1 MTNLNLNLFNINYV
15 KENYKEILNIINQ
28 KLNDLSIDDKNQ
40 KLRLEII
47 YILKI
52 FIENIDLR
60 QYMLIGSIKS
70 IPENI
75 YYESLFT
82 LGTLYKIYVENE
94 LNIKKILTIELE
106 NLYKLGLFYF
116 LKILQFK
123 INDKNTLLQ
132 ITSIYSYLVLYSNK
146 EKGLE
151 YMLENL
157 LYDPTNPI
165 VHYNLGFIYYELK
178 DYKNAMI
185 YFKISIK
192 LLENAQSKN
201 NDNIKDNIK
210 DNNELLIKNYYQLS
224 LINESINILEALNNL
239 LNALKINLTEP
250 VINNQLGL
258 IYTELRRTD
267 LAKKCYLTGIKNYK
281 NTIITLNYNEVLSN
295 LYINYGHMN
304 TYNGNPIESINY
316 YDKVLEIS
324 SNTKAFNNKMLNL
337 TYLFNIYKDKDYII
351 KEHKLANKFYPKIYN
366 YTFSKELFKSEIIII
381 GFISGDFIN
390 HPVSYFI
397 NTFLKNYNNKKFKI
411 YCFVESKFN
420 KINNS
425 YINYDKINYINIQNK
440 STKEVTDFI
449 YNNKIH
455 ILFDLSGHTAYNRLD
470 IFANKPSPIQISY
483 IGYPFTTGL
492 NTIDYRI
499 TDEICDGDLNISQNY
514 YTEKLIKLPNC
525 FLCYD
530 PINYTN
536 NSYKIPE
543 INNDFL
549 DNDIYL
555 GCFNRLNKM
564 NDNFIDIINN
574 ILIKFQKIKIV
585 FKTKALLNKDI
596 KIEFLK
602 KFNTKLINRIIILDC
617 TISHDEHLL
626 IYNKIHFAIDTF
638 PYSGTTT
645 TCEALYM
652 GVPVISF
659 YDSTHYYHPHNVSCS
674 ILKNSNLEEYII
686 DIKQKKNIYNIISKL
701 LKNKNNT
708 DWIILKKEIRN
719 KFLNGFVCNKKEYLL
734 KFENLLI
741 NLYNNYKLE

>member
-1 MTNLNLNLFNINYV
+1 MINLNLFNINYV
-15 KENYKEILNIINQ
+15 QKNYQEILNSINQ
-28 KLNDLSIDDKNQ
+28 KLNNLSIDEKNQ

-47 YILKI
+47 YILKA
-52 FIENIDLR
+52 FNDNIDLR
-60 QYMLIGSIKS
+60 QYILINTSKR

-94 LNIKKILTIELE
+94 LKIKQKLTNELE
-106 NLYKLGLFYF
+106 ILYKSGLYYF

-132 ITSIYSYLVLYSNK
+132 ITSIYSYLVLYSSK

-165 VHYNLGFIYYELK
+165 VHYNLGFIYYELN
-178 DYKNAMI
+178 DYKNAII

-192 LLENAQSKN
+192 FLENLKSN
-201 NDNIKDNIK
+201 NKDDND
-210 DNNELLIKNYYQLS
+210 LLIKNYYQLS

-239 LNALKINLTEP
+239 LNALKLNLTEP

-267 LAKKCYLTGIKNYK
+267 LAKKCYIRGIENYK
-281 NTIITLNYNEVLSN
+281 HSIINLNYNEVLSN

-304 TYNGNPIESINY
+304 TYNGNPTESIKC
-316 YDKVLEIS
+316 YDKALELTS
-324 SNTKAFNNKMLNL
+324 SLKAFNNKMLNL

-351 KEHKLANKFYPKIYN
+351 KEHQLANQFYQKIYN
-366 YTFSKELFKSEIIII
+366 YIFPIDLFKSDIINI

-397 NTFLKNYNNKKFKI
+397 NTFLNNYNDKKFKI
-411 YCFVESKFN
+411 YCLAESKV
-420 KINNS
+420 NNI
-425 YINYDKINYINIQNK
+425 YNNKINYINIK
-440 STKEVTDFI
+440 DKKTKEVCDFI
-449 YNNKIH
+449 YNNKIC
-455 ILFDLSGHTAYNRLD
+455 ILFDLSGHTAHNRLD

-499 TDEICDGDLNISQNY
+499 TDDICDGDLTISQKY

-530 PINYTN
+530 PINYSN
-536 NSYKIPE
+536 KNLYKIPE
-543 INNDFL
+543 ITNNFL

-574 ILIKFQKIKIV
+574 ILINFTKIKIV

-596 KIEFLK
+596 KKEFLK
-602 KFNTKLINRIIILDC
+602 KFDTKFINRIIILDC
-617 TISHDEHLL
+617 TISHEEHLL

-638 PYSGTTT
+638 SYSGTTT

-659 YDSTHYYHPHNVSCS
+659 YDSINYYHPHNVSCS

-686 DIKQKKNIYNIISKL
+686 DIKQKNKIYNIISKL
-701 LKNKNNT
+701 LHNKNNT
-708 DWIILKKEIRN
+708 EWINLKKEIRN

-734 KFENLLI
+734 NFEKLII
-741 NLYNNYKLE
+741 NLYNDYKLD